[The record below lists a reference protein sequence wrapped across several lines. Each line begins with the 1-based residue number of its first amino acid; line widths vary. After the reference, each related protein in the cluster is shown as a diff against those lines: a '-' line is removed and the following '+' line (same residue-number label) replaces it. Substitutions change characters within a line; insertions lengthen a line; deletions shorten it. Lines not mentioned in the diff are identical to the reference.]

1 MEGKIMHKILVVDD
15 ERPTAL
21 QNFLASMGFEV
32 AVVTGG
38 EKAIEILDSGIKP
51 DLLVLDMQMPEVAGT
66 EVLEHMHSMHC
77 NIPTIV
83 LTSSAEAQDYFRDLQ
98 ELGLGPENIVFKPV
112 DLVVLLETVKVTL
125 HMPSVDMQPEEG
137 EQYAQDHI
145 DN

>member
-1 MEGKIMHKILVVDD
+1 MHKILVVDD
-15 ERPTAL
+15 ERPTVL
-21 QNFLASMGFEV
+21 QNFLTSMGFEV
-32 AVVTGG
+32 AVVSGG
-38 EKAIEILDSGIKP
+38 EKAIQVLNSGIKP

-66 EVLEHMHSMHC
+66 EVLEHMQCIHC

-83 LTSSAEAQDYFRDLQ
+83 LTSSTEAQDYFRDLQ

-125 HMPSVDMQPEEG
+125 HMPSPDIQPEEG
-137 EQYAQDHI
+137 MPHAEDRI